1 MRALTL
7 FDRVRSRHAL
17 PLALCAGVLA
27 LSGCP
32 KMPRIT
38 PDTPTPSAS
47 ASTTATPTP
56 SPSPSA
62 SSDPEAT
69 PTPADEPQTFS
80 MTVGNAPQSI
90 VLDALG
96 NGFATLAGDILR
108 IDGAIG
114 NLGNAK
120 TTSLKTS
127 GYDLGSPSGLLML
140 GSNLWF
146 TDSSRKQVRVIREF
160 PSDSKTTENFSFG
173 EAPSRLVKDPQDN
186 LWIADSEA
194 AQVGLLK
201 PDGFSSPLSAT
212 LDGIPDDLVVDHL
225 GTVWALVTSGDTV
238 KLAKMTAAMS
248 GSTPYGINVEHFELT
263 GLGRGVGLAFDDQY
277 GLWLTGVSKGGLGQ
291 LMRIDLG
298 TGSATADYNFQELI
312 PARFAIRGG
321 FAWIPDDSSSGSQI
335 VKVALSTGEI
345 VDSYAIGGRGREVF
359 KDSTGD
365 LWVPIGS
372 GNTLVKLDF

>member
-7 FDRVRSRHAL
+7 FNRVRSRHAL

-38 PDTPTPSAS
+38 PETPTPSAS
-47 ASTTATPTP
+47 ASTTPTP

-62 SSDPEAT
+62 SSEPEPT
-69 PTPADEPQTFS
+69 PTPADEPTTFS
-80 MTVGNAPQSI
+80 MTVGNAPQSL
-90 VLDALG
+90 VLDAMG
-96 NGFATLAGDILR
+96 NGFATLAGDLVR

-127 GYDLGSPSGLLML
+127 GYEIGSPSGILML

-146 TDSSRKQVRVIREF
+146 TDSSRKQIRVIREF

-173 EAPSRLVKDPQDN
+173 EAPTRLVKDPQDN

-201 PDGFSSPLSAT
+201 PDGFSSPISAT
-212 LDGIPDDLVVDHL
+212 LDGIPDDLVVDHQ
-225 GTVWALVTSGDTV
+225 GAVWALVTSGDTV
-238 KLAKMTAAMS
+238 KIAKMTPAMN
-248 GSTPYGINVEHFELT
+248 GSTPNGINVEFQKELT

-298 TGSATADYNFQELI
+298 TGSATADFNFENLI

-321 FAWIPDDSSSGSQI
+321 FAWIPDASPSGSQI
-335 VKVALSTGEI
+335 VKVALSTGQI
-345 VDSYAIGGRGREVF
+345 VSYYPIGGRGSGVF
-359 KDSTGD
+359 KDPTGD
-365 LWVPIGS
+365 LWVPVGS
-372 GNTLVKLDF
+372 GTALVKLDF